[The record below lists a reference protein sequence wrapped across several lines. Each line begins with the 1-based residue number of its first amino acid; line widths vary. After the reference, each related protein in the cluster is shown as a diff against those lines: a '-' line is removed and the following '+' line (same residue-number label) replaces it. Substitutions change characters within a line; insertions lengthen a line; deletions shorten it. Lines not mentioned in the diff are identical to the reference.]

1 MSRIQRK
8 TMELS
13 ARNCLRGTVKSL
25 VVGAVNAEVVIEV
38 APGVEIVAVITKASS
53 DRLGL
58 AVGKEV
64 YGIIKASDV
73 MVGVGG

>member
-1 MSRIQRK
+1 
-8 TMELS
+8 MELS

>member
-1 MSRIQRK
+1 
-8 TMELS
+8 MELS

-58 AVGKEV
+58 VVGKEV

>member
-1 MSRIQRK
+1 
-8 TMELS
+8 MELS

-25 VVGAVNAEVVIEV
+25 VVGAVNAEVAIEV